1 MRNIRLVL
9 DTNVVVSA
17 LLNGF
22 GYERY
27 TLDLAFN
34 RKVQIA
40 VSDAILSE
48 YEDVLR
54 RPKLRL
60 TPKLVT
66 RSLRDLRLV
75 ARIVHPHRELKIS
88 ADPGDNR
95 FLECA
100 ETARADYL
108 VTGNKR
114 HFPSSWGQT
123 LIVNARELLEWIV
136 PVLRR

>member
-27 TLDLAFN
+27 ALDLAFN

-100 ETARADYL
+100 ETARAD
-108 VTGNKR
+108 
-114 HFPSSWGQT
+114 
-123 LIVNARELLEWIV
+123 
-136 PVLRR
+136 